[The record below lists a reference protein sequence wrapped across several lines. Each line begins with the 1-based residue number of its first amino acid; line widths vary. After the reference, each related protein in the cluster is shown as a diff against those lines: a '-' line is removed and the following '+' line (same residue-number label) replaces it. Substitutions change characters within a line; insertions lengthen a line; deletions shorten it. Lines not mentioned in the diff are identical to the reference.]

1 MKLGSLFSGCGGM
14 DYGLE
19 KSGMECVWQVEKMPF
34 ALSILQRHW
43 PKVPKH
49 TDVSTFCVED
59 GHVRTIQSQVR
70 GRVTQEIE
78 AGYSENIS
86 ASSNYSDLAGLSQK
100 MSPDFSLS
108 TLGKTSGK
116 SYPTSIRSGIVWC
129 GMCWT
134 PKTLAWH
141 NKEKGLSLLEVL
153 ETSVPQKY
161 YLSQKA
167 TIGIIR
173 RAQRDGRSARV
184 LMQEVVNGTTRKLS
198 WLSLLL
204 SEHPK
209 VVKEPKDT
217 SHIQLRLD
225 NGVLKD
231 DQDRVITLRKLIPV
245 EKERLQ
251 GFPMN
256 WTHPEGLSLVM
267 QLQSTSQNGLGKG

>member
-14 DYGLE
+14 DLGLE
-19 KSGMECVWQVEKMPF
+19 KAGMECIWQVEKMPF

-49 TDVSTFCVED
+49 TDISTFCVED
-59 GHVRTIQSQVR
+59 GHVRTIQSLA
-70 GRVTQEIE
+70 QEKVIKAKE
-78 AGYSENIS
+78 VACSLNTDVS
-86 ASSNYSDLAGLSQK
+86 LNYSDLVGLSQK
-100 MSPDFSLS
+100 MSQACSLS
-108 TLGKTSGK
+108 TMGKISWK
-116 SYPTSIRSGIVWC
+116 SYPHLMRSGIVYR

-134 PKTLAWH
+134 PKTSAFPS
-141 NKEKGLSLLEVL
+141 NVKELLLSEVL
-153 ETSVPQKY
+153 EISVPQKY

-167 TIGIIR
+167 VIGIIR

-209 VVKEPKDT
+209 AVKDFKDT

-251 GFPMN
+251 GLPMN

-267 QLQSTSQNGLGKG
+267 QLR

>member
-1 MKLGSLFSGCGGM
+1 MRLGSLFSGGGGM
-14 DYGLE
+14 DLGLE
-19 KSGMECVWQVEKMPF
+19 KAGMECVWQVENMPF

-49 TDVSTFCVED
+49 TDISTFCVED
-59 GHVRTIQSQVR
+59 GHVRIIQSLAQERVMQVKEV
-70 GRVTQEIE
+70 GCFPNTNE
-78 AGYSENIS
+78 
-86 ASSNYSDLAGLSQK
+86 SSNCSDLAGLSQK
-100 MSPDFSLS
+100 MYPDFSLS
-108 TLGKTSGK
+108 MIGETSGK
-116 SYPTSIRSGIVWC
+116 SLLPLMRSGIAYR

-134 PKTLAWH
+134 PKTSAFPNNVRELL
-141 NKEKGLSLLEVL
+141 LSEVL
-153 ETSVPQKY
+153 ETQVPQKY

-167 TIGIIR
+167 VVGIIR

-184 LMQEVVNGTTRKLS
+184 LMQEVVNGTTHKLS

-209 VVKEPKDT
+209 AESAHKDT

-267 QLQSTSQNGLGKG
+267 RLQ